1 MRLKDLAG
9 MIEYSKNKK
18 EIVSR
23 LRVLLD
29 AIGDADL
36 DKHIPVK
43 QQPSTGKS
51 KAPAADEKTEK
62 PETKKGKK
70 KCKE

>member
-1 MRLKDLAG
+1 MRLKG
-9 MIEYSKNKK
+9 
-18 EIVSR
+18 
-23 LRVLLD
+23 VLLD

-62 PETKKGKK
+62 PETQKGKK

>member
-18 EIVSR
+18 EIVTR

-29 AIGDADL
+29 AIGDVDL

-43 QQPSTGKS
+43 QKPNMVRS
-51 KAPAADEKTEK
+51 KAPAATEKTEK
-62 PETKKGKK
+62 TETKKGKK